1 MYQLINESQF
11 IQAFKGWDTYKDNFS
26 YEGLKELYQFF
37 EELEE
42 DENGIELDVVAICCE
57 FSEYEDIEDYNEQ
70 NKTEFEHW
78 EDLQHETLVLGAE
91 NGNLIVQD
99 Y

>member
-70 NKTEFEHW
+70 NKTYFEHW

>member
-70 NKTEFEHW
+70 NKTHFEHW